1 MDGMGITAFMQ
12 SSQNYGIKYEK
23 TNVFYKN
30 QRIDPAAYVS
40 GLFYVQERKYCYMPA
55 TQFICPDGKEVPILQ
70 CLQSCPQH
78 QRCMFLPTLRAIA
91 ASLHRD
97 IAEPTVTE
105 LIAGVRETYLKKTT
119 DYAVNPQS
127 VLYALHGQGIH
138 AIHEH
143 CTQGEMLSEIR
154 LRDTLTSGKFD
165 LYGKIL
171 DDDEGVLGDLKVTS
185 SYKLMKALGIYK
197 VRVPTGELY
206 KTGLRKGQPKYRNE
220 LRYDGAR
227 HVLDWAMQL
236 NYYRILLEQEGF
248 AVQKMYIQAMCRD
261 NNLRMAAERGIDQSV
276 YIIPIYKISDR
287 WLLRYFHR
295 KAALLHEA
303 MKERK
308 LPPICSSRER
318 WHDRKCMDY
327 CDGRANCPY
336 AQRLQ
341 REKAGNAG

>member
-1 MDGMGITAFMQ
+1 
-12 SSQNYGIKYEK
+12 
-23 TNVFYKN
+23 
-30 QRIDPAAYVS
+30 
-40 GLFYVQERKYCYMPA
+40 MPA
-55 TQFICPDGKEVPILQ
+55 TQFICPNGTQVPILQ
-70 CLQSCPQH
+70 CLQTCPQGK
-78 QRCMFLPTLRAIA
+78 RCMFLPTLRAIA
-91 ASLHRD
+91 KSLHRD

-127 VLYALHGQGIH
+127 VLYALHGQGVH
-138 AIHEH
+138 AIHER
-143 CTQGEMLSEIR
+143 CTQGDMLSEIR
-154 LRDTLTSGKFD
+154 LKDTLTSGKFD

-197 VRVPTGELY
+197 VRVPTGEVY

-220 LRYDGAR
+220 LRFDGAH

-248 AVQKMYIQAMCRD
+248 PVQKMYIQAMCRD
-261 NNLRMAAERGIDQSV
+261 NTLRIAAERGIDQSV
-276 YIIPIYKISDR
+276 YIIPIYNISDR
-287 WLLRYFHR
+287 WLLCYFHR

-303 MKERK
+303 MKTRS

-318 WHDRKCMDY
+318 WHDRKCLKY
-327 CDGRANCPY
+327 CAVRAACPY
-336 AQRLQ
+336 GQRLR
-341 REKAGNAG
+341 REQSGQVS

>member
-1 MDGMGITAFMQ
+1 
-12 SSQNYGIKYEK
+12 
-23 TNVFYKN
+23 
-30 QRIDPAAYVS
+30 
-40 GLFYVQERKYCYMPA
+40 
-55 TQFICPDGKEVPILQ
+55 
-70 CLQSCPQH
+70 
-78 QRCMFLPTLRAIA
+78 MFLPTLRAIA
-91 ASLHRD
+91 KSLHRD
-97 IAEPTVTE
+97 ITEPTVTE

-127 VLYALHGQGIH
+127 VLYALHGQGVH
-138 AIHEH
+138 AMHEQ
-143 CTQGEMLSEIR
+143 CTEGDMLSEIR
-154 LRDTLTSGKFD
+154 LKDTLTSGKFD
-165 LYGKIL
+165 LYGKII
-171 DDDEGVLGDLKVTS
+171 DDTEGVLGDLKVTS

-197 VRVPTGELY
+197 VCVPTGEVY

-220 LRYDGAR
+220 LRHDGVR
-227 HVLDWAMQL
+227 HVLEWAIQL

-261 NNLRMAAERGIDQSV
+261 NNLRMAAERGINQSV
-276 YIIPIYKISDR
+276 YMIPIHKISDR